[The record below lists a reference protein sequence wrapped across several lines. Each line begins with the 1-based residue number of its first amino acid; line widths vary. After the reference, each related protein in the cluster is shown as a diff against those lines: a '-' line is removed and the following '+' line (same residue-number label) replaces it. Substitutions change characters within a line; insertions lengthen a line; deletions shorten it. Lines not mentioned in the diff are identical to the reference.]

1 MLSSVLSDRSRQ
13 TDQLQA
19 TSRMDSTI
27 RQRTNEITNIA
38 KSINELADLFRDM
51 GDLVVE
57 QGTMMDSIEYNL
69 ETVGREMRASVEELE
84 IATKYQKNTGRRK
97 CIFLLV
103 LIIIALVVSPFRL
116 SRSWPTRA

>member
-1 MLSSVLSDRSRQ
+1 
-13 TDQLQA
+13 
-19 TSRMDSTI
+19 MDSTI